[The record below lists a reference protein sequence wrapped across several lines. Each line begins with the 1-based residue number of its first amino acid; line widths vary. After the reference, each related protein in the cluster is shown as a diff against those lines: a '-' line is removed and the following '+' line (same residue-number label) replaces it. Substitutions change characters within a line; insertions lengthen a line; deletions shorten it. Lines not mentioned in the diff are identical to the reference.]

1 MALVIE
7 DGTGL
12 TNSESYVDESY
23 VDAYFLKR
31 GNTEWNSIT
40 NKESRIVLAMDF
52 IENNY
57 TYLGTKLVSTQS
69 LSFPRFVDGETVM
82 PPLSL
87 KSAVCE
93 LALKSNSGDLLQD
106 TSKTTIREKVGTL
119 EVEYDANQDDLTSYN
134 YVNKLLAPYL
144 VSTSSF
150 SYSISR
156 V

>member
-7 DGTGL
+7 NGQGL
-12 TNSESYVDESY
+12 SNAESYVDVDY

-31 GNTEWNSIT
+31 GLTQWASLT
-40 NKESRIVLAMDF
+40 NREQLIIRAMDY

-57 TYLGTKLVSTQS
+57 TYQGAKLVSTQA
-69 LSFPRFVDGETVM
+69 LQFPRLINGETVY
-82 PPLSL
+82 PIAIKNAL
-87 KSAVCE
+87 CE
-93 LALKSNSGDLLQD
+93 LALKANSGDLLQD
-106 TSKTTIREKVGTL
+106 TGKTTIREKVGTL

-144 VSTSSF
+144 VSISSF

>member
-1 MALVIE
+1 MSLIIE
-7 DGTGL
+7 SGNGDS
-12 TNSESYVDESY
+12 NSESYVDVAY

-31 GNTEWNSIT
+31 GITQWATLT
-40 NKESRIVLAMDF
+40 NKESLIIRSMDY

-57 TYLGTKLVSTQS
+57 SYKGTKLVSTQA
-69 LSFPRFVDGETVM
+69 LQFPRVIDGETVY
-82 PPLSL
+82 PIAL
-87 KSAVCE
+87 KNAVCE
-93 LALKSNSGDLLQD
+93 LALKSNDEDLLQD
-106 TSKTTIREKVGTL
+106 TGKTKIREKVGPL
-119 EVEYDANQDDLTSYN
+119 EVEYDPNQDDLTSYN

>member
-1 MALVIE
+1 MALVLE

-12 TNSESYVDESY
+12 TNAESYVDVDY

-31 GNTEWNSIT
+31 GITEWAGLT
-40 NKESRIVLAMDF
+40 NREQLIIRAMDY

-57 TYLGTKLVSTQS
+57 TYQGTKLLSTQS
-69 LSFPRFVDGETVM
+69 LQFPRLINGETVY
-82 PPLSL
+82 PIAL
-87 KSAVCE
+87 KNAVCE
-93 LALKSNSGDLLQD
+93 LALKANSGDLLQD
-106 TSKTTIREKVGTL
+106 TGKITIREKVGAL
-119 EVEYDANQDDLTSYN
+119 EVEYDSNQDDLTSYN

>member
-1 MALVIE
+1 MSLIIE

-12 TNSESYVDESY
+12 INSESYIDVSFA
-23 VDAYFLKR
+23 DAYFLKR
-31 GNTEWNSIT
+31 GITEWATLT
-40 NKESRIVLAMDF
+40 NREQLIVRAMDY

-57 TYLGTKLVSTQS
+57 TYQGAKLVSTQA
-69 LSFPRFVDGETVM
+69 LQFPRLINGETVY
-82 PPLSL
+82 PIAL
-87 KSAVCE
+87 KNAVCE
-93 LALKSNSGDLLQD
+93 LALKSNEEDLLAD
-106 TSKTTIREKVGTL
+106 TDKTTIREKVGPL
-119 EVEYDANQDDLTSYN
+119 EIEYDPNQDNTKSYN

>member
-1 MALVIE
+1 MALVVE

-12 TNSESYVDESY
+12 TNAESYIDVAFA
-23 VDAYFLKR
+23 DAYFLKR
-31 GNTEWNSIT
+31 GNTEWDLII
-40 NKESRIVLAMDF
+40 NKESRIVLAMDY

-57 TYLGTKLVSTQS
+57 TYQGTKLVSTQA
-69 LSFPRFVDGETVM
+69 LQFPRLINGETVY
-82 PPLSL
+82 PIAL
-87 KSAVCE
+87 KNAVCE
-93 LALKSNSGDLLQD
+93 LALKSNEDDLLAD
-106 TSKTTIREKVGTL
+106 TDKTTIREKVGTL
-119 EVEYDANQDDLTSYN
+119 EVEYDPNQDNIKSYN

>member
-1 MALVIE
+1 MSLVIE
-7 DGTGL
+7 LGNGDS
-12 TNSESYVDESY
+12 NSESYVDVAY
-23 VDAYFLKR
+23 VDSYFLKR
-31 GNTEWNSIT
+31 GNTEWDSIT

-69 LSFPRFVDGETVM
+69 LSFPRLINGETVY
-82 PPLSL
+82 PIAIKNAL
-87 KSAVCE
+87 CE
-93 LALKSNSGDLLQD
+93 LALKANSGDLLQD
-106 TSKTTIREKVGTL
+106 TGKTTIREKVGIL

>member
-1 MALVIE
+1 MALIIE

-12 TNSESYVDESY
+12 INADSYIDVAFADS
-23 VDAYFLKR
+23 YFLKR
-31 GNTEWNSIT
+31 GIT
-40 NKESRIVLAMDF
+40 QWASLTNREQLIIRAMDY

-69 LSFPRFVDGETVM
+69 LSFPRLINGETVY
-82 PPLSL
+82 PIAIKNAL
-87 KSAVCE
+87 CE
-93 LALKSNSGDLLQD
+93 LALKANSGDLLQD
-106 TSKTTIREKVGTL
+106 TGKTTIREKVGTL
-119 EVEYDANQDDLTSYN
+119 EVEYDPNQDDLTSYN

>member
-1 MALVIE
+1 MLVIE

-12 TNSESYVDESY
+12 SNAESYVDESY
-23 VDAYFLKR
+23 VNAYFLKR
-31 GNTEWNSIT
+31 GINEWASLT
-40 NKESRIVLAMDF
+40 NREQLIIRAMDY

-57 TYLGTKLVSTQS
+57 TYQGTKLLSTQS
-69 LSFPRFVDGETVM
+69 LQFPRLINSETVY
-82 PPLSL
+82 PIAL
-87 KSAVCE
+87 KNAACE
-93 LALKSNSGDLLQD
+93 LALKSNEEDLLAD
-106 TSKTTIREKVGTL
+106 TDKTTIREKVGAL
-119 EVEYDANQDDLTSYN
+119 EIEYDPNQDNTKSYN

>member
-12 TNSESYVDESY
+12 TNSESYVDVAY

-31 GNTEWNSIT
+31 GITEWAGLT
-40 NKESRIVLAMDF
+40 NREQLIIRAMDY

-57 TYLGTKLVSTQS
+57 TYQGTKLISTQA
-69 LSFPRFVDGETVM
+69 LQFPRLINGETVY
-82 PPLSL
+82 PIAL
-87 KSAVCE
+87 KNAVCE
-93 LALKSNSGDLLQD
+93 LALKSNEEDLLAD
-106 TSKTTIREKVGTL
+106 TDKTTIREKVGAL
-119 EVEYDANQDDLTSYN
+119 EVEYDPNQDNTKSYN

>member
-1 MALVIE
+1 MLVIE

-12 TNSESYVDESY
+12 SNAESYIDVAFADS
-23 VDAYFLKR
+23 YFLKR
-31 GNTEWNSIT
+31 GNTEWDLIT
-40 NKESRIVLAMDF
+40 NKESRIILAMDF

-57 TYLGTKLVSTQS
+57 TYIGTKLVSTQS
-69 LSFPRFVDGETVM
+69 LSFPRLIDGETM
-82 PPLSL
+82 IPPLSL
-87 KSAVCE
+87 KNSVCE
-93 LALKSNSGDLLQD
+93 LALKANSGDLLQD
-106 TSKTTIREKVGTL
+106 TGKTTIREKVGTL

>member
-1 MALVIE
+1 MSIIIE
-7 DGTGL
+7 SGNGDS
-12 TNSESYVDESY
+12 NSESYVDESY
-23 VDAYFLKR
+23 VNAYFLKR
-31 GNTEWNSIT
+31 GNTEWDSIT

-69 LSFPRFVDGETVM
+69 LSFPRLINGETVY
-82 PPLSL
+82 PASL

-93 LALKSNSGDLLQD
+93 LALKANSGDLLQD
-106 TSKTTIREKVGTL
+106 TGKTTIREKVGTL
-119 EVEYDANQDDLTSYN
+119 EVEYDPNQDDLTSYN

>member
-1 MALVIE
+1 MSIIIE
-7 DGTGL
+7 SGNGDS
-12 TNSESYVDESY
+12 NSESYVDVDY

-31 GNTEWNSIT
+31 GLTQWASLT
-40 NKESRIVLAMDF
+40 NREQLIIRAMDY

-57 TYLGTKLVSTQS
+57 TYQGTKLISTQA
-69 LSFPRFVDGETVM
+69 LQFPRLINGETVY
-82 PPLSL
+82 PVAIKNAL
-87 KSAVCE
+87 CE
-93 LALKSNSGDLLQD
+93 LALKANSVDLLQD
-106 TSKTTIREKVGTL
+106 SCKTTIREKVGTL
-119 EVEYDANQDDLTSYN
+119 EVEYDPNQDDLTSYN

>member
-1 MALVIE
+1 MLVIE
-7 DGTGL
+7 NGQGL
-12 TNSESYVDESY
+12 SNSESYVDVDY

-31 GNTEWNSIT
+31 GNTEWDSIT
-40 NKESRIVLAMDF
+40 NKESRIVLAMDY

-57 TYLGTKLVSTQS
+57 TYQGTKLVSTQS
-69 LSFPRFVDGETVM
+69 LQFPRLINGETVY
-82 PPLSL
+82 PIAL
-87 KSAVCE
+87 KNAVCE
-93 LALKSNSGDLLQD
+93 LALKSNEEDLLAD
-106 TSKTTIREKVGTL
+106 TDKTTIREKVGAL
-119 EVEYDANQDDLTSYN
+119 EIEYDPNQDNTKSYN

>member
-1 MALVIE
+1 MLIIE
-7 DGTGL
+7 SGNGDS
-12 TNSESYVDESY
+12 NSESYVDVAY

-31 GNTEWNSIT
+31 GINEWASLT
-40 NKESRIVLAMDF
+40 NREQLIIRAMDY

-57 TYLGTKLVSTQS
+57 TYQGTKLISTQA
-69 LSFPRFVDGETVM
+69 LQFPRLINGETVY
-82 PPLSL
+82 PIAL
-87 KSAVCE
+87 KNALCE
-93 LALKSNSGDLLQD
+93 LALKANSGDLLQD
-106 TSKTTIREKVGTL
+106 TGKTTIREKVGTL

>member
-7 DGTGL
+7 NGQGL
-12 TNSESYVDESY
+12 SNAESYVDVDY

-31 GNTEWNSIT
+31 GLTQWASLT
-40 NKESRIVLAMDF
+40 NREQLIIRAMDY

-57 TYLGTKLVSTQS
+57 TYQGTKLVSTQA
-69 LSFPRFVDGETVM
+69 LQFPRLINGETVY
-82 PPLSL
+82 PIAL
-87 KSAVCE
+87 KNAVCE
-93 LALKSNSGDLLQD
+93 LALKSNEEDLLAD
-106 TSKTTIREKVGTL
+106 TDKTTIREKVGTL
-119 EVEYDANQDDLTSYN
+119 EVEYDPNQDNIKSYN

>member
-1 MALVIE
+1 MALIIE
-7 DGTGL
+7 NGSGMN
-12 TNSESYVDESY
+12 NSESYVDVDY

-31 GNTEWNSIT
+31 GINEWATLT
-40 NKESRIVLAMDF
+40 NREQLIIRAMDY

-57 TYLGTKLVSTQS
+57 TYQGTKLVSTQA
-69 LSFPRFVDGETVM
+69 LQFPRLIDGETVY
-82 PPLSL
+82 PIAL
-87 KSAVCE
+87 KNAVCE
-93 LALKSNSGDLLQD
+93 LALKSNDEDLLAD
-106 TSKTTIREKVGTL
+106 TDKTTIREKVGAL
-119 EVEYDANQDDLTSYN
+119 EIEYDPNQDNVKSFN

>member
-1 MALVIE
+1 MSLVIE
-7 DGTGL
+7 NGQGL
-12 TNSESYVDESY
+12 SNSESYVDESY

-31 GNTEWNSIT
+31 GNTEWDSIT
-40 NKESRIVLAMDF
+40 NKESRIILAMDF

-57 TYLGTKLVSTQS
+57 TYIGIKLVSTQS
-69 LSFPRFVDGETVM
+69 LSFPRLINGETVY
-82 PPLSL
+82 PIAL
-87 KSAVCE
+87 KNALCE
-93 LALKSNSGDLLQD
+93 LALKANSGDLLQD
-106 TSKTTIREKVGTL
+106 TGKTTIREKVGTL
-119 EVEYDANQDDLTSYN
+119 EVEYDPNQDDLTSYN